1 MLITALM
8 ERLGASGSVC
18 DGRGLAA
25 TFTRRVV
32 YGVRTAN
39 DMHHLD
45 VGEDI
50 QPLVGSFP
58 TGTYD

>member
-1 MLITALM
+1 MLLIALM

-18 DGRGLAA
+18 DGRALAT
-25 TFTRRVV
+25 TFTKRVV

-39 DMHHLD
+39 NMHHLD

-58 TGTYD
+58 TGIYD